1 MRVCCGACK
10 VCNRE
15 RESERGR
22 EGDRDGDRDRDR
34 EGHTDRDTYTNIRT
48 MCMVCVY
55 IYIHA
60 SQQFYSNGLGEKTWE
75 SRILG
80 PRPAASSAALQDMLL
95 LQAWPLRKSHADLKP

>member
-1 MRVCCGACK
+1 MEIEIEIEIEKDIQIEIHILIYVLC
-10 VCNRE
+10 VW
-15 RESERGR
+15 
-22 EGDRDGDRDRDR
+22 
-34 EGHTDRDTYTNIRT
+34 Y
-48 MCMVCVY
+48 VY